1 MKFVTFSV
9 GFCLLFICAQAD
21 VSELVNKAPNE
32 IQTCIVL
39 TTHDEQHA
47 ATEELLAEEV
57 TTAVGVPR
65 DEQQQDPGHP
75 DYRGPY
81 HYTKPKVELEYAV
94 PDVPPQGRDLDLPK
108 NDYLPPSAE
117 EKDEEDED
125 VPPQGRNGEFPK
137 KEYLPPAVE
146 EIDGKIKRN
155 VHFGRKLL

>member
-1 MKFVTFSV
+1 M
-9 GFCLLFICAQAD
+9 
-21 VSELVNKAPNE
+21 
-32 IQTCIVL
+32 L
-39 TTHDEQHA
+39 TTHDEQHS

-65 DEQQQDPGHP
+65 DEQQQQDPGHP

-125 VPPQGRNGEFPK
+125 VPSQGRNGEFPK

-146 EIDGKIKRN
+146 EVDGKIKRN